1 MFRPKRFKKKRPTM
15 LTIKE
20 LKKSFSKAGA
30 PLINNLNLSVHS
42 GESVSI
48 QGASG
53 CGKSTLLSLIAGFES
68 PDSGEIA
75 VNGLAIASAGKN
87 GNNTQTRDV
96 DNFRKQHLG
105 IVFQSFNLF
114 DCFNAWDNIAF
125 TARLKGN
132 FDKDYQ
138 LALMEQLGIL
148 PLAQKPLSQLS
159 GGEQQ
164 RCAIARALVHRP
176 SLILA
181 DEPTGNLDEATS
193 ETVSDLLFD
202 TCKQANTSLVVV
214 THSQDV
220 AIKAD
225 SVLRLHKGVLEDV
238 RLGSIESANVIN
250 GTVSPP
256 IYAKERNG
264 EDI

>member
-1 MFRPKRFKKKRPTM
+1 M

-20 LKKSFSKAGA
+20 LKKSFSRAEA
-30 PLINNLNLSVHS
+30 PLINSLNLTVNP

-68 PDSGEIA
+68 PDSGDIA
-75 VNGLAIASAGKN
+75 VNGLAIASD
-87 GNNTQTRDV
+87 GNHGDNTQTRDI
-96 DNFRKQHLG
+96 DKFRRQHLG

-114 DCFNAWDNIAF
+114 DCFNAWDNVAF

-132 FDKDYQ
+132 FDKSYQ
-138 LALMEQLGIL
+138 LALMKQLGIL

-176 SLILA
+176 ALILA
-181 DEPTGNLDEATS
+181 DEPTGNLDETTS
-193 ETVSDLLFD
+193 ETVSDLLFE
-202 TCKQANTSLVVV
+202 TCKQANTSLVLV

-225 SVLRLHKGVLEDV
+225 SVLRLHKGVLEDAKPK
-238 RLGSIESANVIN
+238 RMTNAP
-250 GTVSPP
+250 VSPQFLANEP
-256 IYAKERNG
+256 
-264 EDI
+264 

>member
-1 MFRPKRFKKKRPTM
+1 M
-15 LTIKE
+15 LTIKD
-20 LKKSFSKAGA
+20 LKKSFSKTGVE
-30 PLINNLNLSVHS
+30 LINNLSLTVKT

-53 CGKSTLLSLIAGFES
+53 CGKSTLLSLIAGFET
-68 PDSGEIA
+68 PDGGDIA
-75 VNGLAIASAGKN
+75 VNGLSIAGYSKLD
-87 GNNTQTRDV
+87 NTSKARDI

-114 DCFNAWDNIAF
+114 DCFNVWDNIAF
-125 TARLKGN
+125 TAKLKGN

-138 LALMEQLGIL
+138 LALMDELGIL

-181 DEPTGNLDEATS
+181 DEPTGNLDETTS
-193 ETVSDLLFD
+193 EIVSDLLFE

-238 RLGSIESANVIN
+238 RPESIESGNVIH

-256 IYAKERNG
+256 VYVNKRNG
-264 EDI
+264 RDI

>member
-1 MFRPKRFKKKRPTM
+1 M

-20 LKKSFSKAGA
+20 LKKSFSRAGA
-30 PLINNLNLSVHS
+30 PLINNLNLTVNP

-75 VNGLAIASAGKN
+75 VNGLAIASAGN
-87 GNNTQTRDV
+87 HGDNTQTRDI
-96 DNFRKQHLG
+96 DKFRKQHLG

-132 FDKDYQ
+132 FDKGYQ

-176 SLILA
+176 ALILA
-181 DEPTGNLDEATS
+181 DEPTGNLDETTS
-193 ETVSDLLFD
+193 ETVSDLLFE
-202 TCKQANTSLVVV
+202 TCREANTSLVVV

-220 AIKAD
+220 AVKAD
-225 SVLRLHKGVLEDV
+225 SVLRLHKGILEEAKPERMNSAPV
-238 RLGSIESANVIN
+238 SPYISAN
-250 GTVSPP
+250 
-256 IYAKERNG
+256 EL
-264 EDI
+264 

>member
-1 MFRPKRFKKKRPTM
+1 M

-30 PLINNLNLSVHS
+30 PLINNLNLSVNS

-68 PDSGEIA
+68 PDSGDIA

-87 GNNTQTRDV
+87 GNNTQTRDI
-96 DNFRKQHLG
+96 DKFRKQHLG

-114 DCFNAWDNIAF
+114 DCFNVWDNIAF

-132 FDKDYQ
+132 FDKNYQ

-148 PLAQKPLSQLS
+148 PLAQKLLSQLS

-176 SLILA
+176 SLVLA
-181 DEPTGNLDEATS
+181 DEPTGNLDETTS
-193 ETVSDLLFD
+193 ETVSDLLFE

-225 SVLRLHKGVLEDV
+225 SVLRLHKGVLEDA
-238 RLGSIESANVIN
+238 RPRSIESANVIN
-250 GTVSPP
+250 GTVPPP
-256 IYAKERNG
+256 IYAKDRNG

>member
-1 MFRPKRFKKKRPTM
+1 M

-20 LKKSFSKAGA
+20 LKKSFSTAGA
-30 PLINNLNLSVHS
+30 PLINNLNLTVKP

-75 VNGLAIASAGKN
+75 VNGLAIACAGN
-87 GNNTQTRDV
+87 QANNCQARDI
-96 DNFRKQHLG
+96 DKFRKQHLG

-132 FDKDYQ
+132 FDKGYQ

-176 SLILA
+176 ALILA
-181 DEPTGNLDEATS
+181 DEPTGNLDETTS
-193 ETVSDLLFD
+193 ETVSDLLFE
-202 TCKQANTSLVVV
+202 TCRGANTSLVVV

-220 AIKAD
+220 AVKAD
-225 SVLRLHKGVLEDV
+225 SVLRLHKGILEEAKPDRMNSAPV
-238 RLGSIESANVIN
+238 SPYISAN
-250 GTVSPP
+250 
-256 IYAKERNG
+256 EL
-264 EDI
+264 

>member
-1 MFRPKRFKKKRPTM
+1 M

-20 LKKSFSKAGA
+20 LKKSFSRAGS
-30 PLINNLNLSVHS
+30 PLINNLNLTVNP

-75 VNGLAIASAGKN
+75 VNGLAIASAGN
-87 GNNTQTRDV
+87 HGDNTQTRDI
-96 DNFRKQHLG
+96 DKFRKQHLG

-132 FDKDYQ
+132 FDKGYQ

-176 SLILA
+176 ALILA
-181 DEPTGNLDEATS
+181 DEPTGNLDETTS
-193 ETVSDLLFD
+193 ETVSDLLFE
-202 TCKQANTSLVVV
+202 TCREANTSLVVV

-220 AIKAD
+220 AVKAD
-225 SVLRLHKGVLEDV
+225 SVLRLHKGILEEAKPERMNSAPV
-238 RLGSIESANVIN
+238 SPYISAN
-250 GTVSPP
+250 
-256 IYAKERNG
+256 EF
-264 EDI
+264 

>member
-1 MFRPKRFKKKRPTM
+1 M

-30 PLINNLNLSVHS
+30 PLINNLNLTVAP

-68 PDSGEIA
+68 PDSGDIT
-75 VNGLAIASAGKN
+75 VNGLAIARAGYH
-87 GNNTQTRDV
+87 GSSTQARDI
-96 DNFRKQHLG
+96 DKFRKQHLG

-114 DCFNAWDNIAF
+114 DCFNVWDNIAF

-132 FDKDYQ
+132 FDKGYQ
-138 LALMEQLGIL
+138 LALMKQLEIL

-181 DEPTGNLDEATS
+181 DEPTGNLDETTS
-193 ETVSDLLFD
+193 ETVSDLLFK
-202 TCKQANTSLVVV
+202 TCREANTSLVVV

-238 RLGSIESANVIN
+238 KPESMTNAPVSPQFSAN
-250 GTVSPP
+250 
-256 IYAKERNG
+256 EL
-264 EDI
+264 